1 MKIRNLVA
9 LLFAALLATNLY
21 AQDVN
26 TQTEVQ
32 EEKTN
37 KKDIVKTG
45 LNFGPLPAV
54 AFDADKGFQLGALLN
69 IYNFGDGSTYPNPMS
84 HWYFEASFFTKG
96 SQLFVVSY
104 DNKTLIPGVRWS
116 TAVTLTNDKAMDF
129 YGFNGYR
136 SYYDA
141 EMVALGKDKS
151 NMDNYIYTPKYRIN
165 RIALLAKTDFVGNIW
180 NKKLFLEAG
189 YHFSYFKQGYK
200 NEQALNLD
208 KINKNKD
215 PEKMFPA
222 DEPTI
227 FDLYRRWGII
237 SEEEAWGGI
246 NSTVRLG
253 LLFDTRDKEGAP
265 SRGIWAEGH
274 LMLAPKWLGTTNPY
288 YRYSL
293 TFRHYLPIV
302 DRDILTFAYRL
313 NYEGTIGDKAPYY
326 VLPYITTVG
335 QSYDRDG
342 MGGYR
347 TIRGIMRNRVQG
359 LDMASYNAELR
370 WRFVNFQLW
379 KQNIAFGLSVFSDG
393 TMVTKEYDMS
403 FKGDEQYRAEYE
415 NYMSQGADSDR
426 PHITVGAGLRFIM
439 NQNFIV
445 AFEYGM
451 PISKFSKNPI
461 IKNQDGNGAFYIN
474 TGFLF

>member
-21 AQDVN
+21 AQDAD
-26 TQTEVQ
+26 TQTQVQ
-32 EEKTN
+32 EEKTS

-136 SYYDA
+136 SYYNAD
-141 EMVALGKDKS
+141 MVALGKDKT

-165 RIALLAKTDFVGNIW
+165 RIALLAKTDFIGNIW
-180 NKKLFLEAG
+180 NKKLFWEAG

-200 NEQALNLD
+200 NQQALNLD

-215 PEKMFPA
+215 PEKVFPA

-265 SRGIWAEGH
+265 SRGVWAEGH
-274 LMLAPKWLGTTNPY
+274 LTLAPKWLGTTNPY

-293 TFRHYLPIV
+293 TFRHYVPIV
-302 DRDILTFAYRL
+302 KNDILTFAYRL

-335 QSYDRDG
+335 QTYDRDG

-370 WRFVNFQLW
+370 WRFVNFKLW
-379 KQNIAFGLSVFSDG
+379 KQNIAFGLNVFSDG
-393 TMVTKEYDMS
+393 TMVTKEYDMT

-415 NYMSQGADSDR
+415 EYMNLGADSDR

-451 PISKFSKNPI
+451 PISKFSKDPI